1 MTFGSATGASVTRG
15 SSMTTKDVNLDLG
28 MDSLRVGELL
38 LGRMINYAAITA
50 IAIATTVAA
59 AAPPYLTV

>member
-1 MTFGSATGASVTRG
+1 MTFGSVTHASVTRG

-38 LGRMINYAAITA
+38 LGKMINSTA

-59 AAPPYLTV
+59 AAPFLNV